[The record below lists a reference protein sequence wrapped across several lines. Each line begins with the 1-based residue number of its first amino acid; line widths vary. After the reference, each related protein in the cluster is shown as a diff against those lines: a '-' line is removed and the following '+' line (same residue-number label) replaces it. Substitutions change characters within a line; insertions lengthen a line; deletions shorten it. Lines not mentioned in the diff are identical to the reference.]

1 MQFEL
6 TKEQLMVR
14 QLAYDFAQTEVKP
27 VASEYDEAEEFIWP
41 IAKMMGKL
49 GFMGMCVPEEYGGA
63 GADTVSYAIVVEEL
77 SRVCGGTGITV
88 AAHNS
93 LGTGHILKHGT
104 DEQKAKYL
112 PKLASGE
119 QLSAWGLTEPNAGS
133 DVAGIK
139 TRAVRDGDEW
149 VINGSKMY
157 ITNAATADWL
167 CLLAVT
173 DPDAGYGGFSQI
185 IVPTDTPGFNLV
197 RSVSVMGHAGGGG
210 HCEIRYENCRV
221 PASNLLGPEHGGF
234 VIAQARLG
242 PGRIHHCMRTIGA
255 AERAF
260 EIMCRY
266 ANERVAFGGPLGEK
280 QFVQEWVATS
290 RMEIDQ

>member
-6 TKEQLMVR
+6 TKQQLMVR

-119 QLSAWGLTEPNAGS
+119 QLSAWGLTEPN
-133 DVAGIK
+133 
-139 TRAVRDGDEW
+139 
-149 VINGSKMY
+149 
-157 ITNAATADWL
+157 
-167 CLLAVT
+167 
-173 DPDAGYGGFSQI
+173 
-185 IVPTDTPGFNLV
+185 
-197 RSVSVMGHAGGGG
+197 
-210 HCEIRYENCRV
+210 
-221 PASNLLGPEHGGF
+221 
-234 VIAQARLG
+234 
-242 PGRIHHCMRTIGA
+242 
-255 AERAF
+255 
-260 EIMCRY
+260 
-266 ANERVAFGGPLGEK
+266 
-280 QFVQEWVATS
+280 
-290 RMEIDQ
+290 